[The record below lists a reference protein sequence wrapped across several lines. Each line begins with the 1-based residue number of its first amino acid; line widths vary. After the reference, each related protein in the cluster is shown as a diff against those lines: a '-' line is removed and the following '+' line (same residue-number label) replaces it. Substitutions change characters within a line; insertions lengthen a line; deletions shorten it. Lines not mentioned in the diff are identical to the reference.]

1 MQQKSKQGESV
12 RSSSVDS
19 LGVVFSVLPEM
30 LSKKPIKGGG
40 GLSVCALAISSLA
53 QQHLDCTTKNLRTPP
68 VMANMK

>member
-19 LGVVFSVLPEM
+19 LGVVFSALPEM

-40 GLSVCALAISSLA
+40 GLSVCALAIS
-53 QQHLDCTTKNLRTPP
+53 
-68 VMANMK
+68 